1 MSLPRKKKECKVAF
15 LGDHLSFWEEG
26 ERKTR
31 KDGHRKSG
39 LREKKEESVVSLDCK
54 AKENFK
60 ETGGEDQRGIKKS
73 EDLRPSDAVIK
84 RSL

>member
-1 MSLPRKKKECKVAF
+1 MGRGGEKNQKRWSQKK
-15 LGDHLSFWEEG
+15 WPEG
-26 ERKTR
+26 
-31 KDGHRKSG
+31 
-39 LREKKEESVVSLDCK
+39 KKEESVVSLDCK